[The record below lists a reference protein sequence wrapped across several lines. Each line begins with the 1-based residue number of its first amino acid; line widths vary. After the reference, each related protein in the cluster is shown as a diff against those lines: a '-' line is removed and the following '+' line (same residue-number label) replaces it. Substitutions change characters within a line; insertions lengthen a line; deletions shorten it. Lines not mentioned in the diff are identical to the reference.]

1 MNKEALIEKITRLK
15 AMLDMSPVDYLE
27 YLKDKDIYLK
37 SYSDTYPYRVGAMVA
52 ELEWLIK
59 DLKEG
64 KYE

>member
-1 MNKEALIEKITRLK
+1 MNKEALIEELTRFK
-15 AMLDMSPVDYLE
+15 AMLDMSPENYLE
-27 YLKDKDIYLK
+27 YLKDKDINLK
-37 SYSDTYPYRVGAMVA
+37 SNSDTYPYRVGAMAA

>member
-1 MNKEALIEKITRLK
+1 MNKEALIEKLTKFK
-15 AMLDMSPVDYLE
+15 AMLDMSPDDYLE
-27 YLKDKDIYLK
+27 HLKDKDINLR
-37 SYSDTYPYRVGAMVA
+37 SYYDTYPYRVGAMAA